1 MIDMFELIPLT
12 LIVIGPLVVGAIK
25 GYFTIKLARVLAD
38 IVSPTVSALGVV
50 YFLDILLVSTQ
61 VIAEPHPTNMGYV
74 LVLAAAA
81 ALSWFG
87 FYLTIGL
94 GVKLAEKNYAGLQS
108 DMERGTELAGRVII
122 PTLEKSLQKSKE
134 DTDVIMKNRNDALL
148 SHIRESSDTITR
160 LGKQLCNIQESV
172 ETQKNFIGAV
182 YKNQQGI
189 DSLLKSVKEYFE
201 TIPNLQDELAARI
214 ESIKALQEDVPDADG
229 TSKTVLTPEDGR
241 TNRAIGLKKQDEMAQ
256 ALCDMGFDVKVGHGA
271 GKPDCIIKKKGRKD
285 VVAVGSN
292 KAYSLYDEQGRMQR
306 RITRKDCTPEIK
318 LAARLKVP
326 MALIVTNIVNDR
338 RWASIVELTELE
350 DWKGESTP
358 VMLAKNDEGSGIELE
373 EIFADSVVELG
384 GQA

>member
-1 MIDMFELIPLT
+1 MINMIE
-12 LIVIGPLVVGAIK
+12 VILPIMISVSPFIVGAIK
-25 GYFTIKLARVLAD
+25 RYFASNLARVLAD
-38 IVSPTVSALGVV
+38 IVPPIVAALSVM

-61 VIAEPHPTNMGYV
+61 VVTESHLTNIWYITG
-74 LVLAAAA
+74 LATATI
-81 ALSWFG
+81 LSGIG
-87 FYLTIGL
+87 FYLAIGL

-108 DMERGTELAGRVII
+108 DMERGTELAARIII
-122 PTLEKSLQKSKE
+122 PSLERLLRKSRE

-160 LGKQLCNIQESV
+160 LEKQLCNIQESV
-172 ETQKNFIGAV
+172 ETQKNFIKAV

-256 ALCDMGFDVKVGHGA
+256 ALCDMGFGVKVGHGA
-271 GKPDCIIKKKGRKD
+271 GKPDCIIKKKGSKD

-338 RWASIVELTELE
+338 RWISIVEPTELD

-358 VMLAKNDEGSGIELE
+358 VMLAKDDETSGIELE
-373 EIFADSVVELG
+373 EIFADGVVELG